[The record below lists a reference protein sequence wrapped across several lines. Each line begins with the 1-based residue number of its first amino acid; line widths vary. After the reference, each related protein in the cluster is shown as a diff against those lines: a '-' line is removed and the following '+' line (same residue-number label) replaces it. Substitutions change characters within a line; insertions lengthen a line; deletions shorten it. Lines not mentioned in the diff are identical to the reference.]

1 LRRRNDFPTTVCI
14 SAWNQIRNTTV
25 GPVMFTVEQCLAKAV
40 ELEGR
45 TAELYSSCVLDE
57 FAALA
62 LQWRRLAARA
72 EIQDLRTGA
81 IARRGQATGVP
92 GAEGSG

>member
-1 LRRRNDFPTTVCI
+1 MRRRNEFEPEVCI
-14 SAWNQIRNTTV
+14 RAGNQNRNTTV
-25 GPVMFTVEQCLAKAV
+25 GLVMFTVTQCLAKAV

-45 TAELYSSCVLDE
+45 TAEPHSPGDPDE

-72 EIQDLRTGA
+72 EIQDRRAGA
-81 IARRGQATGVP
+81 IVRTHPASG
-92 GAEGSG
+92 EGSG